1 MVCLSLGVWDADAAC
16 QPEDVKAKM
25 ENGILAITFPKISPE
40 QQPKRIV
47 IE

>member
-40 QQPKRIV
+40 QQAKRIV